1 MAPEATGNLK
11 LGDEDLGF
19 DILQDIEK
27 QTSENIKKMRTT
39 QRVTIKAKVVLQSGN
54 SSELLSYKIQ
64 GVMGDISAGGCGAM
78 FPIPAKVGDIYR
90 LSFPD
95 GDLDLPMLFARCIRC
110 RLVKED
116 AYEAGFTFFSPIRL
130 PDTLT
135 GGEAEDLL

>member
-1 MAPEATGNLK
+1 MAAEVTENLK

-39 QRVTIKAKVVLQSGN
+39 QRITIKAKVILQSGN
-54 SSELLSYKIQ
+54 SSELLSYKVQ

-90 LSFPD
+90 LSFPP
-95 GDLDLPMLFARCIRC
+95 GELEIAMVFARCIRC
-110 RLVKED
+110 RLLKED

-130 PDTLT
+130 PDNLT
-135 GGEAEDLL
+135 GGAPEDLL

>member
-1 MAPEATGNLK
+1 MAPGATENLK

-39 QRVTIKAKVVLQSGN
+39 QRITIKAKVVLQSGN
-54 SSELLSYKIQ
+54 SSELLSYKVQ

-90 LSFPD
+90 LSFPA

-130 PDTLT
+130 PDTLA
-135 GGEAEDLL
+135 GGEPEDLL